1 MPGNE
6 HLSFLFFFSFYKTPF
21 LIWMLYPKINS
32 NKKVQIQ
39 KYRITDDPD
48 VCRVENLEQDSKRSL
63 SPPPPY
69 QRANIQSQPKE
80 QKKKKV
86 YIKPA
91 LVVATRDQYS
101 GEQETD

>member
-1 MPGNE
+1 MILMFAEWKILN
-6 HLSFLFFFSFYKTPF
+6 KTPKGHF
-21 LIWMLYPKINS
+21 P
-32 NKKVQIQ
+32 
-39 KYRITDDPD
+39 
-48 VCRVENLEQDSKRSL
+48 
-63 SPPPPY
+63 PPPPY